1 MARSRK
7 QYTREFKDEAVALVL
22 KRGVPMATVAKDLGL
37 SYATLALW
45 VRKAKKASEKEA
57 PVTESERSE
66 LARLRRE
73 VTLLR
78 KERDILKK
86 ATALFARESE

>member
-7 QYTREFKDEAVALVL
+7 QYTPEFKDEAVALVL

-45 VRKAKKASEKEA
+45 VRKAKKSSEGES

-73 VTLLR
+73 NALLR

-86 ATALFARESE
+86 ATALFAREIE